1 MSVRVRFAPS
11 PTGYLHIGGLR
22 TALYNYLFARSRGGT
37 FVLRIEDTDRTRFVS
52 DAEQDIISSIRWAG
66 LDYDE
71 GPDVDGPQGPYRQ
84 SERRLQ
90 YEQAAERLVE
100 LGHAYYA
107 FDTAEELERMRQRLQ
122 ADGNPSPSYDV
133 GSRSTMRNS
142 LTLGASEVESLLSK
156 GEPYVVRLKVP
167 EGETLS
173 FVDAIRG
180 EVSFESTEIDDQVL
194 VKSDGMPTYHL
205 ANVVDDHAMEI
216 THVIRG
222 EEWLPS
228 TPKHILLY
236 RYLGWTPPQMAHLP
250 LILSPTGG
258 KLSKRKADAQGIP
271 VLVRDYISSG
281 YEPEALVNYL
291 AFLGWNPGTEQEIF
305 TIDELAAAFSLER
318 VGQSGVQFDADKLRW
333 MNEQHLRGLDDKELL
348 ARVRPSLSDEGLAAN
363 EDYLSQVLE
372 LMRDRISLSTDL
384 SDSRYFFEDPKEY
397 DDAGVRKRWKDDS
410 ATLLTAY
417 ADALDQ
423 VATFDAASTE
433 ESLREI
439 AEQNEAGAGRIIHPV
454 RLALTGVTFGPGL
467 FELMELLGRETCVR
481 RIRRA
486 VERIPA

>member
-1 MSVRVRFAPS
+1 
-11 PTGYLHIGGLR
+11 

-90 YEQAAERLVE
+90 YMTAAERLVE